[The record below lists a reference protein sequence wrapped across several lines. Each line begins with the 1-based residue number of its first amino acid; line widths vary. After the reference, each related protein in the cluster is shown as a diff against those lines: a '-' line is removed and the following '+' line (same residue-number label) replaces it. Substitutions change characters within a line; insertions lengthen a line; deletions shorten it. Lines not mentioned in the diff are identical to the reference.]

1 MNCFCQGFYNLG
13 ARMLLTIFQLKFHSK
28 EVTFPGRSLHRGW
41 HRNFRVPLMFKE
53 ALFSGAVVT
62 PTARAKSQCKHAGK
76 GAIQRQ
82 KRRRMLDSQTL
93 TDIFRENRLWTRSR
107 SNTQTRREP
116 SSCPA
121 RQRCHYLRNQRLPP
135 FAHWCCYVKF
145 SALIGLFRR
154 RPAFLKKKNDTAFT
168 RTFGKRIKMEN

>member
-1 MNCFCQGFYNLG
+1 MNCFRQGFYNIG

-76 GAIQRQ
+76 ELSSVRNVGAYWTA
-82 KRRRMLDSQTL
+82 KRWQIYLEKIACEHEAEVIRKPGG
-93 TDIFRENRLWTRSR
+93 NPRLVQHGSAATTFATRDCP
-107 SNTQTRREP
+107 P
-116 SSCPA
+116 S
-121 RQRCHYLRNQRLPP
+121 
-135 FAHWCCYVKF
+135 
-145 SALIGLFRR
+145 LIGVAMWNSQLWLDYCVAV
-154 RPAFLKKKNDTAFT
+154 PPSW
-168 RTFGKRIKMEN
+168 